1 MNESVFWLDETLLL
15 PRMSDDVSQGSALQ
29 ELHHYPEFITDQI
42 TVIHVDHVLVM
53 VVSHDDHLRTDEEM
67 DIVNDL
73 VWLQ

>member
-1 MNESVFWLDETLLL
+1 
-15 PRMSDDVSQGSALQ
+15 MSDDVSQGSALQ

-42 TVIHVDHVLVM
+42 TVIHVNHVLVM

-73 VWLQ
+73 V